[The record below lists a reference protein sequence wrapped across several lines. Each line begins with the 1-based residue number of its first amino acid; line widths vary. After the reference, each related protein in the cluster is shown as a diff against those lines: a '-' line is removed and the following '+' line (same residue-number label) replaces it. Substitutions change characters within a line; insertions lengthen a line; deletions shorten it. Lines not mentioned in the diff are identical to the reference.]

1 MSPWIVRLLCLAA
14 LGTWAPLA
22 WSQAPAQTPIYRCV
36 GAHGEP
42 KFSSQPCGTP
52 VQLAGDGAGADA
64 ITGSYG
70 FGDVCPA
77 SPEAL
82 RQAIAGA
89 FERHDV
95 NRLAGVI
102 VWRGIDQDSA
112 RTLLRTLADWLKQPL
127 AGIAIAGSAEPPY
140 AATGPAPAASVFHAG
155 GNGSTVALAPT
166 GFEISTAGGGTRAF
180 GVTESDG
187 CWWLTFD

>member
-14 LGTWAPLA
+14 LGIWAPLA
-22 WSQAPAQTPIYRCV
+22 WAQAPTQTPIYRCV

-42 KFSSQPCGTP
+42 KFSSQPCGTA
-52 VQLAGDGAGADA
+52 VQLPGNGAGADA
-64 ITGSYG
+64 ATSSHA

-77 SPEAL
+77 SPGAL

-89 FERHDV
+89 FESHDV

-102 VWRGIDQDSA
+102 VWRGIDQASA
-112 RTLLRTLADWLKQPL
+112 QAMLRTLADWLKQPL
-127 AGIAIAGSAEPPY
+127 AGIAIAGAAGPP
-140 AATGPAPAASVFHAG
+140 PAASVPSPPLSAG
-155 GNGSTVALAPT
+155 VAMNGSMLALAPT
-166 GFEISTAGGGTRAF
+166 GFEISTAGGGTRDF
-180 GVTESDG
+180 GITESDG

>member
-1 MSPWIVRLLCLAA
+1 
-14 LGTWAPLA
+14 
-22 WSQAPAQTPIYRCV
+22 
-36 GAHGEP
+36 
-42 KFSSQPCGTP
+42 
-52 VQLAGDGAGADA
+52 VQLPGNGADA
-64 ITGSYG
+64 DATAGSHG

-82 RQAIAGA
+82 RQAVAGA
-89 FERHDV
+89 FASQDV

-127 AGIAIAGSAEPPY
+127 AGIAIAGAAGPPY
-140 AATGPAPAASVFHAG
+140 ADTGPAPAASVFRAG
-155 GNGSTVALAPT
+155 GSGPTIGLAPT

-180 GVTESDG
+180 GITESDG

>member
-1 MSPWIVRLLCLAA
+1 MNPWIVRLLCLAA
-14 LGTWAPLA
+14 LAIWTPLA
-22 WSQAPAQTPIYRCV
+22 RAQAPSQTPIYRCV

-42 KFSSQPCGTP
+42 KFSSQPCGTA
-52 VQLAGDGAGADA
+52 VQLPGNGGDADA
-64 ITGSYG
+64 TTGSYG
-70 FGDVCPA
+70 FGDVCPV

-89 FERHDV
+89 FESHDV

-127 AGIAIAGSAEPPY
+127 AGIAIAGAAGPPY
-140 AATGPAPAASVFHAG
+140 AATGPAPAESVFQARG
-155 GNGSTVALAPT
+155 DSSTMAPAPA
-166 GFEISTAGGGTRAF
+166 GFEISTAAGGTRAF
-180 GVTESDG
+180 GITESDG